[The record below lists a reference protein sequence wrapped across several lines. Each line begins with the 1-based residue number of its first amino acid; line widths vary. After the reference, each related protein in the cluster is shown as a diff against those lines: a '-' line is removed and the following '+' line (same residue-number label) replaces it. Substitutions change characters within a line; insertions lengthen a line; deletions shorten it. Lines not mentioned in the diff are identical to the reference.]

1 MKKSKLIQFA
11 GVCFALA
18 LTTTTVF
25 AQGWRNGNR
34 ACAGQ
39 GYTCINQISGL
50 SDDQKTKID
59 GLNETH
65 QAKMA
70 ELRTQR
76 QSTTDAIEKSEIRT
90 TMLKNVK
97 AHRDEVKSLLT
108 AEQQKQWEN
117 LQPGNFGYGRGN
129 GNFQGRG
136 QGNRKCQFA
145 GNYCNRGNRNSN
157 GQGYGYGNRRFNQRC
172 YRNLNQNN

>member
-1 MKKSKLIQFA
+1 MKTSKLTKLAWVF
-11 GVCFALA
+11 FALA
-18 LTTTTVF
+18 VTSTTLY
-25 AQGWRNGNR
+25 AQGWNNGKQ
-34 ACAGQ
+34 AGN
-39 GYTCINQISGL
+39 GWNNICLNQISGL
-50 SDDQKTKID
+50 NDEQKTKID

-108 AEQQKQWEN
+108 TEQQKEYGL
-117 LQPGNFGYGRGN
+117 LQARRNNGNSRGN
-129 GNFQGRG
+129 ANFQGRG
-136 QGNRKCQFA
+136 QGRGQQFA
-145 GNYCNRGNRNSN
+145 GNQGCRARGNRGGG
-157 GQGYGYGNRRFNQRC
+157 GQGYGRGNRQNQGC
-172 YRNLNQNN
+172 FRN

>member
-1 MKKSKLIQFA
+1 MKLSKLTTLAWVF
-11 GVCFALA
+11 FALA
-18 LTTTTVF
+18 VTSTTLF
-25 AQGWRNGNR
+25 AQGWRNGKQ
-34 ACAGQ
+34 AGN
-39 GYTCINQISGL
+39 GRNNNCINQVSGL
-50 SDDQKTKID
+50 TDEQKTKID

-65 QAKMA
+65 QVKMG

-108 AEQQKQWEN
+108 AEQQKEYDL
-117 LQPGNFGYGRGN
+117 LQARGNYGNGRGN

-136 QGNRKCQFA
+136 QGRGQQFA
-145 GNYCNRGNRNSN
+145 GNQRCGARANRGGG
-157 GQGYGYGNRRFNQRC
+157 GQGYGLGNRQNQGC
-172 YRNLNQNN
+172 FRN

>member
-1 MKKSKLIQFA
+1 MKTSKLKKLAWVF
-11 GVCFALA
+11 FALA
-18 LTTTTVF
+18 VTSSTLY
-25 AQGWRNGNR
+25 AQGWRNGKQ
-34 ACAGQ
+34 AGNGQ
-39 GYTCINQISGL
+39 NNYCLNQISGL
-50 SDDQKTKID
+50 SNEQKTKID

-108 AEQQKQWEN
+108 TEQQKEYDL
-117 LQPGNFGYGRGN
+117 LQARGNYGNGRGN

-136 QGNRKCQFA
+136 QGWGQQFTRNQGCGA
-145 GNYCNRGNRNSN
+145 RGNRGS
-157 GQGYGYGNRRFNQRC
+157 GGPGYGRGNRQNRGC
-172 YRNLNQNN
+172 YSN